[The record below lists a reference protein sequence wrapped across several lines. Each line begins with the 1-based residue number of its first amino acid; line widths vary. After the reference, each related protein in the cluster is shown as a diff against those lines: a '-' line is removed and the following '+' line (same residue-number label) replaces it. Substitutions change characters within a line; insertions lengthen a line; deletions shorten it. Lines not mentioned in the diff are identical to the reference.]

1 MSKIGV
7 KTQAYKDAR
16 EYKEPGFQ
24 FTRRAIALASV
35 GAIIVLPV
43 LAGIFNPSL
52 PISLGWEETKNG
64 FLFFTDAAQR
74 LTWATG
80 TGIVLAPIHTHLI
93 YAITGMYF
101 GSSSVK

>member
-1 MSKIGV
+1 MEKIGL
-7 KTQAYKDAR
+7 KTKAYKDAR

-24 FTRRAIALASV
+24 FTRRVIALSAVLS
-35 GAIIVLPV
+35 IIVLPI
-43 LAGIFNPSL
+43 LAGIINPSL
-52 PISLGWEETKNG
+52 PISIGWEETKNG
-64 FLFFTDAAQR
+64 IMFLTDATSQ

-80 TGIVLAPIHTHLI
+80 TGIVLAPVHTHLI